1 MISNAQQPNTIKIF
15 LASSITELE
24 DERLRFSD
32 YIMCSVRQILK
43 FDKVDIELCKWE
55 NMSKS
60 NSGIPS
66 QQKIDEIL
74 KECDISVFLFKRKAG
89 IKTIHEFDIARETQK
104 TKPHEIFVY
113 ICDVPEE
120 EKSKEL
126 KKFQKRL
133 EQEEV
138 YWIPCKNIDSLKSDF
153 VFSLLHYEKKLLGIS
168 TAGKQERKA
177 EESKSIVDILNQINK
192 IMDNDEDTIASKI
205 AIIIKLYNNAN
216 QLASNSN
223 YDKVKHFDL
232 LYDYSHF
239 LIDYGLYKEAEE
251 ICQQQIS
258 LAIELYGTEH
268 TNTATIYNNIGAVYA
283 NLGDYTKALEYY
295 FKVLSID
302 ENNPCADGDTASTY
316 NNVGMVYWKMND
328 YTKSL
333 EYYNKALEID
343 EAILG
348 TKHPSTA
355 IDYNNIGL
363 VYKELGDYPKALKYI
378 CKALVIDEA
387 SCSNRQ
393 AVADE
398 YNNIGVLY
406 NLMNHYQEAM
416 DYYHKALEIREDV
429 LGLEHP
435 DTAASYNNI
444 GAVYKK
450 QSDYPE
456 ALEFFFKGLKIY
468 ERVWGADHPDIAISY
483 NNIGTIYHLK
493 GEFNK
498 ALEFYRKALEIDEKI
513 FGTYHPD
520 TATSYNNI
528 GAVYQKLQ
536 DYTTAMMYYRK
547 ALVIREKILGK
558 EHPDTATIYKNIGL
572 TFYEMNKCEQAVEY
586 LEKALNIRINKFGPD
601 NPDTKNVQW
610 WINKIKKH

>member
-1 MISNAQQPNTIKIF
+1 MINLSQQFKTIKIF

-43 FDKVDIELCKWE
+43 FDKVDIELSKWE

-60 NSGIPS
+60 NTGMPS
-66 QQKIDEIL
+66 QQKIDEVL
-74 KECDISVFLFKRKAG
+74 KGSDISVFLFKRKAG
-89 IKTIHEFDIARETQK
+89 DKTIHEFDIARETQK
-104 TKPHEIFVY
+104 TKRHEIFVY
-113 ICDVPEE
+113 ICDIPEE

-126 KKFQKRL
+126 RAFQSRL
-133 EQEEV
+133 EREEV
-138 YWIPCKNIDSLKSDF
+138 YWIPCKNIDFLKSDF
-153 VFSLLHYEKKLLGIS
+153 VFSLLHYEKRLLGIS
-168 TAGKQERKA
+168 TTVEQENKV
-177 EESKSIVDILNQINK
+177 EKGENITDILQQIK
-192 IMDNDEDTIASKI
+192 IVMDNDEDTIAAKI
-205 AIIIKLYNNAN
+205 ANVIELYKRADLLAAN
-216 QLASNSN
+216 SDYN
-223 YDKVKHFDL
+223 KVKYFDL
-232 LYDYSHF
+232 LYDYAQF
-239 LIDYGLYKEAEE
+239 LINYGLYKDAEA
-251 ICQQQIS
+251 ICLRQIS
-258 LAIELYGTEH
+258 LAVELYGTEH
-268 TNTATIYNNIGAVYA
+268 PNTATTYNNTGAVYA

-295 FKVLSID
+295 FKALSID
-302 ENNPCADGDTASTY
+302 ENNPCADDDTASTY
-316 NNVGMVYWKMND
+316 NNIGMVYWKMND

-333 EYYNKALEID
+333 EYYHKALEID

-378 CKALVIDEA
+378 CKALVIDEV
-387 SCSNRQ
+387 SCINRQ

-406 NLMNHYQEAM
+406 NLMNYYQEALE
-416 DYYHKALEIREDV
+416 YYRKALEIREDV
-429 LGLEHP
+429 LGREHP

-456 ALEFFFKGLKIY
+456 ALEYFFKGLKIY
-468 ERVWGADHPDIAISY
+468 ERVWGTDHPDIAISY

-498 ALEFYRKALEIDEKI
+498 ALEYYRKALEIDEKI

-572 TFYEMNKCEQAVEY
+572 TFYEMNEYEQAVEH
-586 LEKALNIRINKFGPD
+586 LEKALNIRINKYGPD